1 MESTRQGVVGM
12 KRIDITL
19 SETESRIA
27 KFIGKERFKNARS
40 KGIYNARKGPQSDL
54 ETDLEGV
61 GSELAAAKLL
71 NLWPDLQIKKIPDH
85 DLKILNMTID
95 VKTTKYKTGR
105 LIAGLGKS
113 DKPCDYY
120 MLMIGSLPTYSLAG
134 FAKQEKLLNENTITD
149 LGWGKLHALDQKE
162 LISLKDFLNETN

>member
-1 MESTRQGVVGM
+1 MKLIES
-12 KRIDITL
+12 TL

-27 KFIGKERFKNARS
+27 RFIGKQRFKNARS

-71 NLWPDLQIKKIPDH
+71 NLWPDLQVNKMPTH
-85 DLKILNMTID
+85 DLKIFNITID

-105 LIAGLGKS
+105 LIAGLGKI
-113 DKPCDYY
+113 DKPCNYY

-134 FAKQEKLLNENTITD
+134 FAKKEKLLNKNTITD
-149 LGWGKLHALDQKE
+149 LGWGNLHALDQRE
-162 LISLKDFLNETN
+162 LMSLEDFLNEIN